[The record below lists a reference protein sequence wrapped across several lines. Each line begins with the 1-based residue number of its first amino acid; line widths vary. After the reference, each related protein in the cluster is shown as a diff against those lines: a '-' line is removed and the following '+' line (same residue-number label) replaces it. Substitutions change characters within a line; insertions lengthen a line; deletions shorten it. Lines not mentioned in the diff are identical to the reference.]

1 MSRWDIFRWR
11 TLAGGPPC
19 RQGRQRFSH
28 RAFLSPRPKRV
39 PPFGISDGGGTRLCA
54 GHWLAAQPL
63 GNHLLGAP
71 PSGKGGAKPLFPYLL
86 FGCRPF
92 KVKVKA
98 VRLRLTNRKLFE
110 KSLSKNFSL
119 AFRQFSCILEKKA
132 KDVFSMALLQC
143 NFFSQALMRTV
154 PIQVVLPTDKTLG
167 PGGPAAQGPFKTLY
181 LLHGIFGN
189 DTDWV
194 CGTRVQSWAQDRNL
208 AVVMP
213 SGDNSFYV
221 DNPKASAYYGRFIGQ
236 ELVDFTRRS
245 FPLSTRREDTF
256 LGGLSMGGFG
266 AIVNGLQ
273 HPQTFGAV
281 AALSSAL
288 ILDSMLE
295 HTQYT
300 DFLMTNKGY
309 YESVFGELSQV
320 RGGVNDYD
328 ALAEKVAKEPVR
340 PKFYLACGTEDG
352 LLGVN
357 RQFRDHLLRLGYD
370 VTYEEGPGVHDWY
383 FWDEYILKALN
394 WLPLAD
400 AQQGISSGNVG
411 V

>member
-1 MSRWDIFRWR
+1 MCAAKSLRKAKSRLPLRGRCPPVGGGEGKAASGAHVRWPFAQTR
-11 TLAGGPPC
+11 RSAAAPGSELTAQCLG
-19 RQGRQRFSH
+19 
-28 RAFLSPRPKRV
+28 LSP
-39 PPFGISDGGGTRLCA
+39 
-54 GHWLAAQPL
+54 
-63 GNHLLGAP
+63 
-71 PSGKGGAKPLFPYLL
+71 
-86 FGCRPF
+86 
-92 KVKVKA
+92 
-98 VRLRLTNRKLFE
+98 
-110 KSLSKNFSL
+110 
-119 AFRQFSCILEKKA
+119 RQFSCILEKKA

-357 RQFRDHLLRLGYD
+357 RQFRDHLLQLGYD

>member
-1 MSRWDIFRWR
+1 
-11 TLAGGPPC
+11 
-19 RQGRQRFSH
+19 
-28 RAFLSPRPKRV
+28 
-39 PPFGISDGGGTRLCA
+39 
-54 GHWLAAQPL
+54 
-63 GNHLLGAP
+63 
-71 PSGKGGAKPLFPYLL
+71 
-86 FGCRPF
+86 
-92 KVKVKA
+92 
-98 VRLRLTNRKLFE
+98 
-110 KSLSKNFSL
+110 
-119 AFRQFSCILEKKA
+119 
-132 KDVFSMALLQC
+132 MALLQC

-154 PIQVVLPTDKTLG
+154 PIQVVLPTDKTSG

-320 RGGVNDYD
+320 RGGVTRTTT
-328 ALAEKVAKEPVR
+328 PW
-340 PKFYLACGTEDG
+340 PKRWPRSRCAPSSTWPAAPRTACWASTG
-352 LLGVN
+352 
-357 RQFRDHLLRLGYD
+357 
-370 VTYEEGPGVHDWY
+370 
-383 FWDEYILKALN
+383 
-394 WLPLAD
+394 
-400 AQQGISSGNVG
+400 SSGTTCSG
-411 V
+411 WATTSPTRRAPASTTGTSGTSTS